1 LQCVNE
7 KLLYIFL
14 PSFWLLDNTK
24 GVLAP
29 TSKVVMN
36 GIKMAMYWSSHLMLK
51 LSPKNDVVVNITK
64 MLWGMVKYQQ
74 K

>member
-1 LQCVNE
+1 ML
-7 KLLYIFL
+7 
-14 PSFWLLDNTK
+14 SFWLHDNTK

-74 K
+74 KLQKNHIFLLVVL

>member
-1 LQCVNE
+1 MQCVIE
-7 KLLYIFL
+7 KILYFFLLF
-14 PSFWLLDNTK
+14 FWLHDNIK

-64 MLWGMVKYQQ
+64 MLWGW
-74 K
+74 

>member
-1 LQCVNE
+1 VSLKNFN
-7 KLLYIFL
+7 I
-14 PSFWLLDNTK
+14 SFWLHDNTK

-29 TSKVVMN
+29 TSKVAMN
-36 GIKMAMYWSSHLMLK
+36 GIKMVVYWSSHLMLK